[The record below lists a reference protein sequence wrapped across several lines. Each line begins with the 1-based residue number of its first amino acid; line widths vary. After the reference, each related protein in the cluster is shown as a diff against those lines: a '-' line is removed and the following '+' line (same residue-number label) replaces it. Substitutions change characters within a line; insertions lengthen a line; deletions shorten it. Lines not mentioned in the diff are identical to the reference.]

1 MRLSTALACA
11 VLLFVSHPVCFV
23 HAQSS
28 LEPNG
33 QAPPKLDSGAVD
45 APDDNREAFKWLRK
59 CSVTLYGGQLDS
71 ADLGQIF
78 YSGQFEP
85 SSLVA
90 LAISREFARWGR
102 YVAWEVEGEGAKHF
116 SQSNDRLYE
125 SSAWEFDAALV
136 GRWLYFP
143 WNRYVVTT
151 FAVGEGLSYS
161 TGKLLFEPTDQ
172 RLAQNLLDYMLFE
185 LTFALP
191 QCQHWSIVTRVHHR
205 SGIYGLFPGDIHQ
218 GSNFL
223 CTGIKYTF

>member
-33 QAPPKLDSGAVD
+33 HAPPKLDSGAVD

-125 SSAWEFDAALV
+125 LCV
-136 GRWLYFP
+136 GVR
-143 WNRYVVTT
+143 
-151 FAVGEGLSYS
+151 
-161 TGKLLFEPTDQ
+161 
-172 RLAQNLLDYMLFE
+172 
-185 LTFALP
+185 
-191 QCQHWSIVTRVHHR
+191 CR
-205 SGIYGLFPGDIHQ
+205 SGWPLALFPMEQVCRHYLRSWG
-218 GSNFL
+218 GSFVL
-223 CTGIKYTF
+223 YRETIVRAYRPTTGPKFVGLYVL